1 MGWLVG
7 PDRYSLEA
15 VVKTAATKYFAF
27 AITLGVVMLGG
38 CAALVGPLPPTREP
52 NASWAD
58 APAGA
63 TLRRDQL
70 ARWWEGFHDEELSKQ
85 IDEALAGNVD
95 LQIAAARVRE
105 ARAGATV
112 AASTLWPTLNLD
124 AFGGRNK
131 DLSRLP
137 VKPAIGNIATL
148 GLSAQWEI
156 DLLGG
161 NRAGAQA
168 AERQATA
175 AADLDNAARVL
186 LAGEVGSTLFAQR
199 GTAAQL
205 ATLRRNVRVAEEA
218 LRLAQERFARGL
230 ATALD
235 IDRAL
240 TQQKTLEAQVPLLQ
254 GQLKELGHRLAV
266 LRGHTP
272 GGEAP
277 SARPVPETLPELP
290 RLLPSEWLD
299 ARPDLEAARHQVEA
313 ANFALAEARSDL
325 FPKFTL
331 LASGGRERIALLGLP
346 ALSANIFALG
356 AGLVQPIFDAGRIR
370 AQVDGADARL
380 ALTAASYDRT
390 LLKAIE
396 EVENAYVAFDTAEKQ
411 QEELRAARD
420 IALRARERAAALYQ
434 RGLVDYGAYLD
445 TQRVALQT
453 EDALIQATTR
463 KAIALVALYR
473 AFGGG
478 IGVQSAAA
486 ATAQARPR

>member
-1 MGWLVG
+1 MNN
-7 PDRYSLEA
+7 P
-15 VVKTAATKYFAF
+15 ATMYCAL
-27 AITLGVVMLGG
+27 AITFGAVMLSA
-38 CAALVGPLPPTREP
+38 CAPLVGPLPPTREP

-63 TLRRDQL
+63 TLQRDQI
-70 ARWWEGFHDEELSKQ
+70 ARWWQGFHDEELSQQ

-112 AASTLWPTLNLD
+112 AASTLWPTLNLN

-137 VKPAIGNIATL
+137 VKPAIGNIATV

-168 AERQATA
+168 AERQAIA
-175 AADLDNAARVL
+175 AVDLDNAARVL

-205 ATLRRNVRVAEEA
+205 ATLQRNVRVAEEA

-230 ATALD
+230 ATAVD
-235 IDRAL
+235 VDRAL
-240 TQQKTLEAQVPLLQ
+240 TQLRNLEAQVPPLQ
-254 GQLKELGHRLAV
+254 GQVKELSHRLAV

-272 GGEAP
+272 GGEVP

-290 RLLPSEWLD
+290 GLLPSAWLET
-299 ARPDLEAARHQVEA
+299 RPDLEAARRQVEA

-346 ALSANIFALG
+346 ALTDNIFALG
-356 AGLVQPIFDAGRIR
+356 AGLVQPIFNAGRIR

-380 ALTAASYDRT
+380 ALAVASYDRT

-396 EVENAYVAFDTAEKQ
+396 EVENAYIAFDTAGRQE
-411 QEELRAARD
+411 EELRAARD
-420 IALRARERAAALYQ
+420 SALRARERAGALYQ
-434 RGLVDYGAYLD
+434 RGLIDYGAYLD

-463 KAIALVALYR
+463 KAMALVALYR

-478 IGVQSAAA
+478 IGAPSAVE
-486 ATAQARPR
+486 ATAQATQR